1 MRYLRA
7 GLCLCLPAGFV
18 LAGAVWDAEGPC
30 GYLEHA
36 VCEAAAARGGER
48 GYVIK
53 GGATATLSDFI
64 EIDPARAYELSGWF
78 RSGPA
83 AEMSADFGWA
93 AYDAA
98 KRPIHLAH
106 VQVNDQTLSRLAADA
121 APGDTSI
128 LIEGSLRGYTAHTF
142 MPVAFHVRADCGD
155 LPNRDLSGDTL
166 VVRAEAEGIR
176 VTFATPLTNHYPKGT
191 AVRQHNRIGAS
202 HQWTG
207 FAGKQVPREWQECR
221 AAVAGGSAVRA
232 SVGRFWPGTRYVRL
246 VVRAQGGR
254 EGSVHAD
261 DLDLK
266 AVGPAAPETPLAHE
280 PFFQVQTDRLDALYA
295 CGEKAEFRVVRQWR
309 GLDPITNGVLTATFT
324 LDGGRVVA
332 ERMVNLAGV
341 AAPPVFRETLAEPGF
356 LQCAVAYADGTN
368 RFPRRVA
375 AAAGFSVERI
385 RPGAPPPDDLLQY
398 WRGELAR
405 LEREVPFDLRVTVE
419 KEDAQTIHY
428 RLSGAHFGG
437 TRITAGLTMPKA
449 GGPFPLRV
457 TVPGAGNSSTP
468 MTVFPGCIGLS
479 ISVFDR
485 IFGPGDYEAF
495 NNPEWYFYKG
505 TESRETYYYHKAIL
519 GAMRMVTYALGREEW
534 DRKNFFVNGFSQG
547 GGFSLILAGLFAD
560 VVTGV
565 AAGAPALCDHG
576 GAAAGRMAGWP
587 QLVATRPAA
596 AAYAGYYDAAHFA
609 THIRC
614 PVIVSVGFI
623 DTMCVPSSVYA
634 AYNVIPS
641 AQKRIFNAPL
651 YGHGWGVN
659 APEFG
664 ECLKTFF
671 ETVRK

>member
-1 MRYLRA
+1 MRCLYA
-7 GLCLCLPAGFV
+7 GLYLCLSAGFV
-18 LAGAVWDAEGPC
+18 LAGASWDAEGPC
-30 GYLEHA
+30 DYLEHA
-36 VCEAAAARGGER
+36 ASEAAAARGGER
-48 GYVIK
+48 GYAIK
-53 GGATATLSDFI
+53 SGALATLSDFI
-64 EIDPARAYELSGWF
+64 EIDPAQAYELSGWF

-83 AEMSADFGWA
+83 EEMSADFGLA
-93 AYDAA
+93 SYDAD
-98 KRPIHLAH
+98 KRLIRLVD
-106 VQVNDQTLSRLAADA
+106 VQYNEATLSRLVADVAA
-121 APGDTSI
+121 GDTSI

-142 MPVAFHVRADCGD
+142 MPVAFHVKADCSD

-166 VVRAEAEGIR
+166 VVQAEAGGIR
-176 VTFATPLTNHYPKGT
+176 VTFDRPLTNHYPKGT

-207 FAGKQVPREWQECR
+207 FTGKKLPREWQECR
-221 AAVAGGSAVRA
+221 AALAGGSAVR
-232 SVGRFWPGTRYVRL
+232 SRIDRFWPGTRYVRL
-246 VVRAQGGR
+246 VVRAQGGK
-254 EGSVHAD
+254 EGIVHAD
-261 DLDLK
+261 DLALK
-266 AVGPAAPETPLAHE
+266 AVGPAKPEAPYSHE
-280 PFFQVQTDRLDALYA
+280 PFFLVKTDRLDALYT
-295 CGEKAEFRVVRQWR
+295 CGEEAEFRVAQQWL
-309 GLDPITNGVLTATFT
+309 GLEPITGGVLTATFT
-324 LDGGRVVA
+324 LDGGRVVS
-332 ERMVNLAGV
+332 ERTVDLAGV

-385 RPGAPPPDDLLQY
+385 KPGAPPPDDLIPY

-437 TRITAGLTMPKA
+437 TRITAGLTVPKA
-449 GGPFPLRV
+449 EGTFPLRV

-468 MTVFPGCIGLS
+468 SAVFPGCIGLS

-485 IFGPGDYEAF
+485 IFGPGDYETF
-495 NNPEWYFYKG
+495 NKPEWYFYKG
-505 TESRETYYYHKAIL
+505 AESRETYYYYKAIL
-519 GAMRMVTYALGREEW
+519 GAMRMVTYAMSRQEW

-547 GGFSLILAGLFAD
+547 GGFSLMLAGLFSDA
-560 VVTGV
+560 VTGV

-576 GAAAGRMAGWP
+576 GAAAGRAAGWP

-609 THIRC
+609 AHIRC

-634 AYNVIPS
+634 AYNAIPS

-664 ECLKTFF
+664 ESLKTFF